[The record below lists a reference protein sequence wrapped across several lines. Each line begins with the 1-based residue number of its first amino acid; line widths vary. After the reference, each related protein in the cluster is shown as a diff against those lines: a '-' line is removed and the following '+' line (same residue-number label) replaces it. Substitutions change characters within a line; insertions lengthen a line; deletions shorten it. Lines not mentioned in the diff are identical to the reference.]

1 MGSYSWY
8 PASQGLPDEL
18 LGSINSSEILE
29 VDSDSHEFSE
39 SMYLLFGFFSK
50 P

>member
-18 LGSINSSEILE
+18 LGLIKGSEILE
-29 VDSDSHEFSE
+29 VDADSHEFSE
-39 SMYLLFGFFSK
+39 SMCLLLWIFL
-50 P
+50 

>member
-8 PASQGLPDEL
+8 PASQELPDEL

-39 SMYLLFGFFSK
+39 SMCLLLWIFL
-50 P
+50 